1 MIKPIIMRRA
11 RHVARMGKSL
21 SAYTILVTKL
31 EGKRQFIRRR
41 HTWSIILKVILEK
54 SGGRA

>member
-1 MIKPIIMRRA
+1 
-11 RHVARMGKSL
+11 VARMGKSL